1 MTDEMLGPL
10 THKLQRMN
18 SLRKNKNTTSVE
30 TSIAVVGFTEALII
44 GKVLSWSTMDIIL
57 RIFT

>member
-1 MTDEMLGPL
+1 MTDKMLAPL

-18 SLRKNKNTTSVE
+18 RFRKNKNTTSVE

-44 GKVLSWSTMDIIL
+44 GKVLSWSTMDITL

>member
-1 MTDEMLGPL
+1 MTDKMLAPL

-18 SLRKNKNTTSVE
+18 SFRKNKNTTSVE

-44 GKVLSWSTMDIIL
+44 GKVLSWSTMDITL